1 MKFQNKVAVITG
13 GSGIGLATARR
24 FVAEGAH
31 VFITG
36 CRRSELDQAKT
47 QLGGN
52 VTAVQGD
59 VAKLDDLDMAAK
71 AGVRAVYFI
80 VDVTTDRLA
89 TIAEL
94 FDRKELI
101 PQVGT
106 VLPATLTPRAGVG
119 HRASSSAGPLARGE
133 CDAAEPVERAIDVE
147 DCQHAFTTEQ
157 RSRQSI
163 RSARRADP
171 ARIPTGS
178 VPT

>member
-52 VTAVQGD
+52 VTAVQGE
-59 VAKLDDLDMAAK
+59 VAKLDDLDMAAN

-106 VLPATLTPRAGVG
+106 VLPPVDARVAHKMLAGAPHGRGQVVLDVVARDDALPGHLLQRALG
-119 HRASSSAGPLARGE
+119 
-133 CDAAEPVERAIDVE
+133 AA
-147 DCQHAFTTEQ
+147 
-157 RSRQSI
+157 
-163 RSARRADP
+163 
-171 ARIPTGS
+171 
-178 VPT
+178 